1 MSEWDLGSK
10 TTPRDLYSGHSSC
23 ETALSRLRPDII
35 ITIGPW
41 CCAHPAR
48 SSFFLC
54 RCRYPC
60 MKVFVLSLVALVMLS
75 LHTYADPCAPSSLPS
90 APIPAAVK
98 SPVFGIVD
106 WSLAG
111 SVVATR
117 ALDWTSTEECLR
129 RPWKQCHEG
138 ELPSTL
144 VKNKAG
150 FAAYEAAVSAFSIL
164 AQYEMTRHGHRR
176 VARLGQGV
184 DVGFIGYTVM
194 HNYRMAGLKR

>member
-1 MSEWDLGSK
+1 
-10 TTPRDLYSGHSSC
+10 
-23 ETALSRLRPDII
+23 
-35 ITIGPW
+35 
-41 CCAHPAR
+41 
-48 SSFFLC
+48 
-54 RCRYPC
+54 
-60 MKVFVLSLVALVMLS
+60 
-75 LHTYADPCAPSSLPS
+75 
-90 APIPAAVK
+90 VK

-144 VKNKAG
+144 VKNRAG